1 MQSHSDSGVGGTIG
15 AFNTIRRIGFPRTP
29 ELLSGFTTIAVA
41 VSLVSLSPSIQT
53 ISGLLEISLLGL
65 VASTVLVEL
74 VNAKIV
80 LRKDSVL
87 DFRRLMG
94 IELASLGLLSISLL
108 ISSVLGIVFAIPS
121 LWLSGFLVGIVASL
135 PVRLLAIM
143 AMSSLGLA
151 RKMLAA
157 IIPPLLTTRAFFG
170 VVVSLVSIPNL
181 ATFSFR
187 AGVVLL
193 SAILVSSAGC
203 FWIVRRVETT
213 GGSQLHYS
221 PMELF
226 QAFLGHWLSSSPDAL
241 EAKLKFMGDQRS
253 IETGII
259 SFASSNSKPKG
270 SIIVSNFHPGPY
282 RDLGSAGLPSRL
294 KESVSEGIGGVVH
307 VPHGI
312 SNHELNIISRDN
324 IDRLLLATK
333 DNYPR
338 DHLST
343 SASMMIQRIS
353 WEATV
358 TGQIFGKTVVLMI
371 TLAPSD
377 MEDLPQLVSER
388 IRQVADRMGL
398 KALIIDT
405 HNSITGQT
413 SISSLQA
420 EHIVKA
426 AVGVLEDLNHMPQTR
441 FSTGVA
447 NDPLSE
453 FSPEDGIGPGG
464 LSVLTVG
471 NDTQLVAYITIDGN
485 NMQKGFRQE
494 IIESLRGVEISGAEI
509 MTTDTHLVTGLV
521 RSRLGYYPVG
531 SHLSKDFLIEKVN
544 NTVKRAISNLE
555 GSSSGF
561 ADFQVTVGVL
571 GVEAFNSITTFVGKI
586 GRKIAHSFYWLEL
599 STVVLSVLLLA
610 LL

>member
-15 AFNTIRRIGFPRTP
+15 AFNAIRRIGFPRTP

-41 VSLVSLSPSIQT
+41 ASLVSLSPSVQT

-65 VASTVLVEL
+65 VVSTVVVEL

-80 LRKDSVL
+80 LRQDPVL

-94 IELASLGLLSISLL
+94 IELASLGLLSFSLL
-108 ISSVLGIVFAIPS
+108 IFSVLGIVFASPL

-143 AMSSLGLA
+143 SMSSLGLA
-151 RKMLAA
+151 RKILAS

-187 AGVVLL
+187 ASLVLL
-193 SAILVSSAGC
+193 SGILVSSAGC
-203 FWIVRRVETT
+203 LWIVRRVETT

-221 PMELF
+221 PMGLF
-226 QAFLGHWLSSSPDAL
+226 RAFLGHWLSSKPDAL
-241 EAKLKFMGDQRS
+241 EARLKLMGNQRS

-259 SFASSNSKPKG
+259 SFAGSNSKPKG

-294 KESVSEGIGGVVH
+294 KDFVSESIGGVVH

-343 SASMMIQRIS
+343 SASMMIQRMS
-353 WEATV
+353 GEATV
-358 TGQIFGKTVVLMI
+358 TGQIFGKTVVLII
-371 TLAPSD
+371 TLAPSE
-377 MEDLPQLVSER
+377 MEDMPQLVSER
-388 IRQVADRMGL
+388 IRQAADRMGL
-398 KALIIDT
+398 KALIIDA

-420 EHIVKA
+420 EHIVTA
-426 AVGVLEDLNHMPQTR
+426 AVSVLEDLNHMPQTR
-441 FSTGVA
+441 FSTGFA

-453 FSPEDGIGPGG
+453 FSLEDGIGPGG
-464 LSVLTVG
+464 LSVLTVS
-471 NDTQLVAYITIDGN
+471 NDTQRVAYITIDGN

-494 IIESLRGVEISGAEI
+494 IIESLRGVEISDAEI

-531 SHLSKDFLIEKVN
+531 AHLSKDFLIDKVN
-544 NTVKRAISNLE
+544 NTVKRAVSNLE

-561 ADFQVTVGVL
+561 EDFQVTVGVL
-571 GVEAFNSITTFVGKI
+571 GVEAFNSITTFVGKV

-599 STVVLSVLLLA
+599 STVVLSVLLIA